1 MKLKIGKRYRWSPYR
16 NGKKKWKNGIL
27 SEIITG
33 VDGVRY
39 GIFITRDNE
48 EWQIPLSSIDLE
60 EWKED

>member
-1 MKLKIGKRYRWSPYR
+1 MELKTGKRYRWSPYH

-39 GIFITRDNE
+39 GIFVTRDNE